1 MIDKKVFFIFFIK
14 LIFFIF
20 VFFSFMKIKLGMLKT
35 KNQSPTNGPIILM
48 CSNFSLSK
56 LNIDTAGLTKRK
68 KHMIKDTMPPI

>member
-35 KNQSPTNGPIILM
+35 KNQSPINGPIILM

-56 LNIDTAGLTKRK
+56 SNIGLVGLTKRK